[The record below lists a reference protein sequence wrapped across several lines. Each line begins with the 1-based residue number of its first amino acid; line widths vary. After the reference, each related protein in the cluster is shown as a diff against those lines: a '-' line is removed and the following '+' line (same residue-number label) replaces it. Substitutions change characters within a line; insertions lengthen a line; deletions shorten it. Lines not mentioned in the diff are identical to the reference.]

1 MAKYVI
7 MCGGTYNQF
16 ETPKQ
21 LSLIKGERLVD
32 RTIRLLRENSINEKD
47 IIITSNN
54 PVFDSC
60 GVLRLEND
68 KNVWTY
74 QTNDNDY
81 WLDAFYPNFNETD
94 KIVFIWGDVYF
105 TDNAIKTIVEYKT
118 DRNILFGTS
127 AALNKYHQNWGE
139 PFAYIVNDYKRFMEG
154 VEAVKKLYDEGK
166 VNRQPIVWE
175 LYRYLHGL
183 DINIQRITE
192 DYVCIDD
199 GTMDIDIPED
209 IKAMN
214 ER

>member
-7 MCGGTYNQF
+7 MCGGTYKQF

-21 LSLIKGERLVD
+21 LSLIKGERVVD
-32 RTIRLLRENSINEKD
+32 RTIRLLKENKIED
-47 IIITSNN
+47 IVITSNN
-54 PVFDSC
+54 PIFDSC
-60 GVLRLEND
+60 GVPRLEND

-81 WLDAFYPNFNETD
+81 WLDAFYPNFNEND

-118 DRNILFGTS
+118 DKNVLFGTS
-127 AALNKYHQNWGE
+127 DAKNKHHQNWGE
-139 PFAYIVNDYKRFMEG
+139 PFAYIVNDYKRFMNG

-183 DINIQRITE
+183 DINVQRITE